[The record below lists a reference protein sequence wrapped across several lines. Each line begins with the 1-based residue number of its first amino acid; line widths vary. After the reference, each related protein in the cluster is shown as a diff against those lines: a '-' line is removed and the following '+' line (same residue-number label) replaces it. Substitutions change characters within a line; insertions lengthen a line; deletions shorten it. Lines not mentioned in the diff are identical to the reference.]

1 MTYRSG
7 YRISE
12 LCVELDCSERYLN
25 QVFKRDI
32 GLPPKVWMRG
42 ERMVVA
48 KQMLVEGRLA
58 HEVGESLGFAT
69 MDSFR
74 REFLGFFRVR
84 PLDFRV
90 RVMGGVLGS
99 GGGSS

>member
-12 LCVELDCSERYLN
+12 LRVELDCSERYLN

-32 GLPPKVWMRG
+32 GLPPKVWMRW

-48 KQMLVEGRLA
+48 RRMLVGGWEP
-58 HEVGESLGFAT
+58 HEVGERLGFAKL
-69 MDSFR
+69 DGFR
-74 REFLGFFRVR
+74 REFLCFYRVR
-84 PLDFRV
+84 PCEFQSVAREGRRV
-90 RVMGGVLGS
+90 S
-99 GGGSS
+99 GI